1 MGIQMARK
9 ERLSIDIQDIR
20 DRVEDC
26 RNTAA
31 WREMS
36 LSQKLRVLIIER
48 LEQIEKEKE
57 PEQQ

>member
-1 MGIQMARK
+1 MARK

-48 LEQIEKEKE
+48 LEQIEKEKD